1 MRLKKNKVLDIVVI
15 GSGIAGLN
23 FIEKYLEKKNRIDVI
38 TPFKEDVTKTK
49 IANYLKILPSQMRKK
64 FINVNKF
71 YYANDINLKSNCKA
85 LGSLNFGGLSSC

>member
-49 IANYLKILPSQMRKK
+49 IANYLKILPSQMRK
-64 FINVNKF
+64 
-71 YYANDINLKSNCKA
+71 NL
-85 LGSLNFGGLSSC
+85 